1 MAEEV
6 ISLAAR
12 RRKSKRARRRWKI
25 TPRFF
30 ILMLCLI
37 CLWVAGGFAMRYLRI
52 VMVQSK
58 VTRVERE
65 IAAMERRN
73 EAIREQIEYM
83 QSDEYI
89 EKTAREKLGLVKP
102 GDIVYKPM
110 RPAGPDDPMDVQKR
124 SGKQGVL
131 AGGGY

>member
-1 MAEEV
+1 
-6 ISLAAR
+6 
-12 RRKSKRARRRWKI
+12 
-25 TPRFF
+25 
-30 ILMLCLI
+30 
-37 CLWVAGGFAMRYLRI
+37 MRYLRI